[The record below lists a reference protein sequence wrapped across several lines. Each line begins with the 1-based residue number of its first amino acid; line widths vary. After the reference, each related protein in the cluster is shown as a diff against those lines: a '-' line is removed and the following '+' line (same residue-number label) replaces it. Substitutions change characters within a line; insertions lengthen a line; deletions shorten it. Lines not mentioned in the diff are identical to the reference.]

1 MHNLRIAVILGNNRN
16 GSTGPAVAR
25 WFLGLAHRRSDMEI
39 DVLDV
44 SELFTDDLY
53 GHGHGA
59 PLAAFGPRV
68 AAADGFVVLTPEYN
82 HGYPGPL
89 KSAIDSAR
97 REWFAKAVGF
107 VSYGGM
113 SGGLRAIEQLRLVF
127 SELHTTTVRDTVS
140 LHNASRMF
148 GPDGLPAR
156 DLSGEQGAVEL
167 LLDQVAWWSLAL
179 REARRERPYP
189 F

>member
-1 MHNLRIAVILGNNRN
+1 MDNLRIAVILGTNRN
-16 GSTGPAVAR
+16 GRTGPAVSR
-25 WFLGLAHRRSDMEI
+25 WFVDLARTRADMEI

-44 SELFTDDLY
+44 ADLAAEERY

-59 PLAAFGPRV
+59 PLADFGPRV

-97 REWFAKAVGF
+97 REWFGKAAGF

-127 SELHTTTVRDTVS
+127 SELHVATIRDTVS
-140 LHNASRMF
+140 LHNASAMF
-148 GPDGLPAR
+148 ADDGSPTG
-156 DLSGEQGAVEL
+156 DLSGAESAVKL
-167 LLDQVAWWSLAL
+167 LLDELRWWTLAL
-179 REARRERPYP
+179 REARERRSYP
-189 F
+189 A